1 MIVSIV
7 STGLNGSNMT
17 RLLKQGAAG
26 HTVAIV
32 AVSWIENPWARSS
45 RCMATST
52 PPDLP
57 FGLGAGDG
65 TFTAVAA
72 PAALAAGLA
81 ASWPLAPGFAGSCP
95 LGAWLSAG
103 AAATRAVTTDSAA
116 IVSLAR
122 MSPSSSGKLRMIGV
136 YVITDDPN
144 NRFTAAAAARAAATT
159 AWWCGPNSRARSRRP
174 GSTLGARQI
183 SAHAFHELPAG
194 RKPAFWDLN
203 NRARTVAP
211 ALSSAGVPLD
221 PIWARLR

>member
-17 RLLKQGAAG
+17 RLLKHGAAG

-32 AVSWIENPWARSS
+32 DVSWIENPWARSS

-81 ASWPLAPGFAGSCP
+81 ASWPLAAGFAGSCP

-116 IVSLAR
+116 IVSVAR
-122 MSPSSSGKLRMIGV
+122 MSPSRLGKLRMIGV
-136 YVITDDPN
+136 YVITGDPN
-144 NRFTAAAAARAAATT
+144 NRSPSRQPLPRRSPGGPGRAAAPARAVREHRRQTLRQRYRWRGPVTSIGGSVRQSATRQPALHRSACSPPSAACKFYAAAAR
-159 AWWCGPNSRARSRRP
+159 R
-174 GSTLGARQI
+174 
-183 SAHAFHELPAG
+183 
-194 RKPAFWDLN
+194 
-203 NRARTVAP
+203 
-211 ALSSAGVPLD
+211 
-221 PIWARLR
+221 